1 MKKIAIICLTLVL
14 SLALVGCNEKE
25 RTFEEDDII
34 YYQERDYSSIIGL
47 TEEGKKKKHI
57 ILKDEVRN
65 QEVRIGRRPIRFPV
79 APHLEGELESENV
92 EKVYIMWTSN
102 RNTNVL
108 SLENLPKVKK
118 FFYISIDAPGIIER
132 KYFESIDMD
141 GVYNANDGIFEPDY
155 ECRFYFANVSYRL
168 NYEETLKKDFYFIDD
183 YDDELIDFIP
193 KNPIREGYEFKG
205 WYKEKEC
212 LNLWDFKEDKVNKKK
227 YDDNQ
232 KYVYE
237 ETILYAGW
245 DKKN

>member
-25 RTFEEDDII
+25 RTFEEDDMI
-34 YYQERDYSSIIGL
+34 YYQEGAYNSIIGV

-57 ILKDEVRN
+57 VLKDRVKDVK
-65 QEVRIGRRPIRFPV
+65 VRIGRRPIRFPV
-79 APHLEGELESENV
+79 APHLEGELESENI

-102 RNTNVL
+102 RHTNVL
-108 SLENLPKVKK
+108 SLENLPKLNKV
-118 FFYISIDAPGIIER
+118 FYISINAPGIIDPKDFYSME
-132 KYFESIDMD
+132 KAGIYH
-141 GVYNANDGIFEPDY
+141 ANDGTSEPDY
-155 ECRFYFANVSYRL
+155 DRKIYLANLSYRL

-193 KNPIREGYEFKG
+193 EDPTREGYEFKG

-245 DKKN
+245 NKK